1 MHPYSLLA
9 CRKKI
14 TCLCQLSLDAQF
26 CEYVIEKFVERD
38 TPILTV
44 HDSFVVP
51 FDEGD
56 RLHRL
61 MKEAFEYVTN
71 QKKIEA
77 KWNANLTKA
86 QLYGHGATD
95 RNWYLDMIEVI
106 RKPEM
111 AKGYRLRMERHNQ
124 VFNQA
129 VDVGYCTVNRNPT
142 P

>member
-1 MHPYSLLA
+1 M
-9 CRKKI
+9 
-14 TCLCQLSLDAQF
+14 T
-26 CEYVIEKFVERD
+26 
-38 TPILTV
+38 
-44 HDSFVVP
+44 
-51 FDEGD
+51 
-56 RLHRL
+56 
-61 MKEAFEYVTN
+61 KEAFEHVTH
-71 QKKIEA
+71 KTKGKA
-77 KWNANLTKA
+77 KWDQNLTRA
-86 QLYGHGATD
+86 QLYAHGATD